1 MALEIVAFNSESR
14 GLRLTGELDL
24 STTETLLKAVEEPLA
39 SGEGDLLLDLSDLTF
54 MDSSGLRVVIG
65 LASQLEG
72 RGGKLVLKSP
82 GPMVLRLFDLTGVT
96 HLPNLELRDVPG
108 ASCAPPPLLD
118 EDPSALQPSAGGAQ
132 A

>member
-65 LASQLEG
+65 LASRLEG
-72 RGGKLVLKSP
+72 KGKLVLKSP
-82 GPMVLRLFDLTGVT
+82 GPMVLRLFELTGVT
-96 HLPNLELRDVPG
+96 HLPNLELRHAPG
-108 ASCAPPPLLD
+108 ASWAPPPLLD
-118 EDPSALQPSAGGAQ
+118 EDPSTLQPSAGGAQ